1 MPEEPAAAAATVG
14 AMLAAARRRIAASG
28 SGTPD
33 LDARLLLAEA
43 TGAAAAEVHSGSGRG
58 VDGEAERR
66 FRGFV
71 QRRELGEPVHRIIGR
86 RAFYDHEFL
95 LSPETLEPRP
105 DTELLVDAAR
115 AFMAPVV
122 AERGACRFVDV
133 GTGTGAIAVSLLAL
147 FPAAEAIATDIS
159 EGALA
164 TARANAAA
172 AGVDARLRTLRTDY
186 LAGIAGPLDLVVS
199 NPPYVR
205 HRDISGL
212 SREVR
217 EHDPV
222 AALDGGPD
230 GLDAY
235 RAIARQV
242 GAVIATKGN
251 VLVEIGAGQDRD
263 VEEIFAG
270 SGLRLVTRLKDLGGI
285 VRVLGFVPASA

>member
-1 MPEEPAAAAATVG
+1 MPEEAAAATVG
-14 AMLAAARRRIAASG
+14 AVLAAARRRFAASG

-43 TGAAAAEVHSGSGRG
+43 MGAASAELHSGSGRP
-58 VDGEAERR
+58 VDAEADQR
-66 FRGFV
+66 FQRFV
-71 QRRELGEPVHRIIGR
+71 QRREAGEPVHRIIGR
-86 RAFYDHEFL
+86 RAFYEHEFL

-105 DTELLVDAAR
+105 DTELLVEAAR
-115 AFMAPVV
+115 AVMAAAV
-122 AERGACRFVDV
+122 AERGVCRFVDV

-172 AGVDARLRTLRTDY
+172 AGVDARLQTLCTDY

-205 HRDISGL
+205 HRDIAGL

-235 RAIARQV
+235 RAIARQA
-242 GAVIATKGN
+242 GSVIAAKGS
-251 VLVEIGAGQDRD
+251 VLVEIGAGQDQD
-263 VEEIFAG
+263 VEEIFAQ
-270 SGLRLVTRLKDLGGI
+270 SDLRLVTRLKDLGGI
-285 VRVLGFVPASA
+285 VRVLGFVPGSG